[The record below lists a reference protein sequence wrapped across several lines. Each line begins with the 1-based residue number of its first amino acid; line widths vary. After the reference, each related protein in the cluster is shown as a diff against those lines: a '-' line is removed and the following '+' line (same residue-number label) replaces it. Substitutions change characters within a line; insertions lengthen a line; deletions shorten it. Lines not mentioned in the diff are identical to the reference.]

1 MVFEYILKKNGIDP
15 KTDLSIDQS
24 INFGLTAAAFTS
36 NDADYTVEFEPFA
49 TALELEG
56 NGHVAASLGESSG
69 YVPYTAYCAKKS
81 YIEKN
86 PEIIQKFTNAI
97 QKGLEYVN
105 SHTSAE
111 IAKTIKPQFKE
122 TDEAAHVNGLFAEI
136 FNDRRRAPSRDRNEI
151 AVDRSIQVC
160 DHDFGSAPVVWSFP

>member
-24 INFGLTAAAFTS
+24 KNFGHTAAAFTS

-69 YVPYTAYCAKKS
+69 YVPLHGILCK
-81 YIEKN
+81 EK
-86 PEIIQKFTNAI
+86 
-97 QKGLEYVN
+97 LY
-105 SHTSAE
+105 
-111 IAKTIKPQFKE
+111 
-122 TDEAAHVNGLFAEI
+122 
-136 FNDRRRAPSRDRNEI
+136 
-151 AVDRSIQVC
+151 
-160 DHDFGSAPVVWSFP
+160 